1 MQKNVNGKHVH
12 KRSICSGHA
21 RDKRFVSHERFTSAE
36 GMYVRSHGNPR
47 PHP

>member
-1 MQKNVNGKHVH
+1 MQKNVIGKPLH

-36 GMYVRSHGNPR
+36 GMCVGVRSHT
-47 PHP
+47 